1 MRYIFVL
8 VLLSFS
14 LFANS
19 IVDIYRDSG
28 IKAVEAYIQKQLE
41 SKKYWDEKLQ
51 NLDLQF
57 GYYEKLDSLLIANK
71 KAKELTIYSNRDNK
85 LELLAKYGGVIV
97 GADGDKAKEGDLKT
111 PLGVYTLRRRFA
123 PDDPFYGPLAFVMS
137 YPNTYDKVQGKDGHG
152 IWIHGSPIDGSARDP
167 MSKGCIVLDNDT
179 LILLDEKLQNKS
191 SNSIVIV
198 SENGMKDVEK
208 SEIAILLSELF
219 RWQRT
224 WRDNDIEEYLDF
236 YDKDFK
242 RYDGMSRKDFSKRKR
257 NLFSRNQKK
266 EIVFSNINISPYPDE
281 SGKRLFKIAFHQK
294 FTTKTYKFRGNK
306 ELFVEL
312 IGDSFKII
320 TER

>member
-1 MRYIFVL
+1 
-8 VLLSFS
+8 
-14 LFANS
+14 
-19 IVDIYRDSG
+19 
-28 IKAVEAYIQKQLE
+28 
-41 SKKYWDEKLQ
+41 
-51 NLDLQF
+51 
-57 GYYEKLDSLLIANK
+57 
-71 KAKELTIYSNRDNK
+71 
-85 LELLAKYGGVIV
+85 
-97 GADGDKAKEGDLKT
+97 
-111 PLGVYTLRRRFA
+111 
-123 PDDPFYGPLAFVMS
+123 
-137 YPNTYDKVQGKDGHG
+137 
-152 IWIHGSPIDGSARDP
+152 
-167 MSKGCIVLDNDT
+167 
-179 LILLDEKLQNKS
+179 
-191 SNSIVIV
+191 
-198 SENGMKDVEK
+198 MKDVKK